1 MVLFPTAGSNRNRP
15 DLRKFGLLGLG
26 TLLAVGTGT
35 LLVKASDN
43 PQIQRVMMEFNRPI
57 RAALEPLVVRRDRP
71 LTEVTRSRDMQRL
84 QPIEAR
90 RNHAAPAEAPLPAG
104 LGIAT
109 PRQAVAPDRAP
120 VGMTTPAGMTTP
132 VVLPSPA
139 LPQGEILGSPSAL
152 PLPGFKPREDGM
164 SERRARIRIQSRGFG
179 NGMSVPTN
187 YCVRLC
193 DGFAFPIGESGI
205 GQQVQE
211 VSCRAACPGAET
223 ALYVLP
229 AGAHDLSVMSRGG
242 TPYTA
247 LPTAFRYQQKVTDAC
262 SCRPVGATQSANS
275 FYRDMTLKPGDVI
288 MTSAGAQH
296 FDGAPR
302 FPYKPTNFGEA
313 VKRLTVKREIAI
325 VRSMEMASV
334 RGAFSPSAPPALKAR
349 VISEFQQA
357 EKQAR
362 RETPSPVPAGQ
373 PRGFVELQARN
384 EDGRTL
390 LPVVKKAPSFVALN

>member
-1 MVLFPTAGSNRNRP
+1 MILFPTAGANRNRP

-26 TLLAVGTGT
+26 TVLAIATGT

-57 RAALEPLVVRRDRP
+57 RAALEPLVVRRERP
-71 LTEVTRSRDMQRL
+71 LTEVTRSRELQRL
-84 QPIEAR
+84 QPLEAR
-90 RNHAAPAEAPLPAG
+90 RNQASPAEASLPAG

-109 PRQAVAPDRAP
+109 QRQAVAPERPP
-120 VGMTTPAGMTTP
+120 VGLTAPA
-132 VVLPSPA
+132 VLPTPA
-139 LPQGEILGSPSAL
+139 LPQIHTLGSGPAS
-152 PLPGFKPREDGM
+152 PLPGFKPREDSM
-164 SERRARIRIQSRGFG
+164 TERRARIRIQSRGFG

-193 DGFAFPIGESGI
+193 DGFAFPIGEAGI

-211 VSCRAACPGAET
+211 MSCRSACPGAET

-229 AGAHDLSVMSRGG
+229 AGAHDLAALSRGG

-247 LPTAFRYQQKVTDAC
+247 LPTAFRYQQKVTDTC
-262 SCRPVGATQSANS
+262 SCRPAGSTQSANS

-302 FPYKPTNFGEA
+302 FPYKPTNFSEA

-325 VRSMEMASV
+325 VRGMEMASV

-362 RETPSPVPAGQ
+362 RETPSPIPPGQ
-373 PRGFVELQARN
+373 ARGFVELQARN
-384 EDGRTL
+384 EEGRTL
-390 LPVVKKAPSFVALN
+390 LPVVKKSPSFVALN

>member
-1 MVLFPTAGSNRNRP
+1 MILFPTAGPNRNRP
-15 DLRKFGLLGLG
+15 HIRKAGIVALGSV
-26 TLLAVGTGT
+26 LAISTGT

-57 RAALEPLVVRRDRP
+57 RAALEPLVVRREQP
-71 LTEVTRSRDMQRL
+71 LTEVARAREMKRL
-84 QPIEAR
+84 QPLEAKR
-90 RNHAAPAEAPLPAG
+90 PAAGTPEAALPAG
-104 LGIAT
+104 LGLASA
-109 PRQAVAPDRAP
+109 RQNAAPERAP
-120 VGMTTPAGMTTP
+120 VGLPAP
-132 VVLPSPA
+132 VVLPKAA
-139 LPQGEILGSPSAL
+139 LPMGQTVDTLPAS
-152 PLPGFKPREDGM
+152 PLPGFKPREDGVM
-164 SERRARIRIQSRGFG
+164 ERRARIRIQSRGFG

-193 DGFAFPIGESGI
+193 DGFAFPIGEAGI

-229 AGAHDLSVMSRGG
+229 AGAHDLGALARGG

-262 SCRPVGATQSANS
+262 SCRPVGATQSANA

-302 FPYKPTNFGEA
+302 FPYKPQNFGEA

-325 VRSMEMASV
+325 VRGMEMASV

-362 RETPSPVPAGQ
+362 RETPSPVPTAQ
-373 PRGFVELQARN
+373 TRGFVELQARN
-384 EDGRTL
+384 EEGRTL